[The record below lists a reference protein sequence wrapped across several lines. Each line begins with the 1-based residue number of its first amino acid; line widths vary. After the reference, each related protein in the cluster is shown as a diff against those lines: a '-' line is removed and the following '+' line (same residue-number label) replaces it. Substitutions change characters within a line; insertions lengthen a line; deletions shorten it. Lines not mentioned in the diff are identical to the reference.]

1 MHITASHTVRS
12 LTSDEDRDLNIIR
25 EKETFMVKCRPW
37 HGNKLKVENSTAPKV
52 ETVTDDDD
60 DLGTFVLDIRVELLK
75 EMAEQDGVNNNG
87 RPIDGLDYIVDSYIN
102 MEVKLPEGEKELYGK

>member
-1 MHITASHTVRS
+1 MSQYILKDSMYITASHTVRCF
-12 LTSDEDRDLNIIR
+12 TEDEDRDLNIIR

-60 DLGTFVLDIRVELLK
+60 DNVGTFVPDIPIESLK
-75 EMAEQDGVNNNG
+75 EMPKQDVVDNNG
-87 RPIDGLDYIVDSYIN
+87 KPIDGLDHIVD
-102 MEVKLPEGEKELYGK
+102 